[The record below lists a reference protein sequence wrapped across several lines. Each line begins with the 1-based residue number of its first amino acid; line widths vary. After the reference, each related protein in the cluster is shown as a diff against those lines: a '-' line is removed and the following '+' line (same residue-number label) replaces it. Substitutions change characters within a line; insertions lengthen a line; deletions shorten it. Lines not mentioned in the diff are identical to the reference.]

1 MNNIAISDSHNYAI
15 QQAQTNNIGKVAQ
28 DNNLRPQTADSVQ
41 AFVALAIQ
49 PGMMAAILQGQSV
62 MVNLDM
68 RPALLAPPVGQE
80 KIDSEQKNELMNLIA
95 TMKGGDIN
103 KLERAAASAA
113 TVFNTQAGPLQTTG
127 SATNGNK
134 VLPVSSPSTAPVAD
148 AMNTRMPVAGGTDI
162 TATDGPGR
170 QFVNMMGDLKMV
182 ELNNLLTVTLTKQE
196 AEFSKSSAN
205 SSLRAVDAAERSGN
219 KGIDAERQRMTGAIT
234 SGSIGLIGQGV
245 TTARTMNALKTESK
259 SITNNLASAV
269 KAESA
274 TGGMQSS
281 ISSSSD
287 KMLHRGEL
295 PDGNVTGKLGASV
308 PSSTGFGNTKRH
320 DHNELQL
327 KTNQTRVTSDYS
339 NTAINSSQK
348 IIDGA
353 FNVEAANET
362 KQAELA
368 RADQTVN
375 NEIANTH
382 QQTAKKSAESKAA
395 LNQALENMLNSKNS
409 TLSSIADR
417 IR

>member
-15 QQAQTNNIGKVAQ
+15 QQAQTNHVGRVAE
-28 DNNLRPQTADSVQ
+28 DNDLRSPAANNVQ

-68 RPALLAPPVGQE
+68 RPSLLTPPVGRE
-80 KIDSEQKNELMNLIA
+80 KIDSEQKSELMNLIS
-95 TMKGGDIN
+95 TMKGSDIN

-113 TVFNTQAGPLQTTG
+113 TVFNTQTGPLQPTG
-127 SATNGNK
+127 SAANENK
-134 VLPVSSPSTAPVAD
+134 VLQVPSPSTVPAAD
-148 AMNTRMPVAGGTDI
+148 TMNAGTPVAGGTDI
-162 TATDGPGR
+162 TAPDAAGR
-170 QFVNMMGDLKMV
+170 QFINMMGDLKMV
-182 ELNNLLTVTLTKQE
+182 ELNNLLTVTLAKQE
-196 AEFSKSSAN
+196 AEFSKSSAK

-245 TTARTMNALKTESK
+245 TTARTMGALRTESK
-259 SITNNLASAV
+259 SISNNLSSAV
-269 KAESA
+269 KTEGSNGIHQSA
-274 TGGMQSS
+274 M
-281 ISSSSD
+281 SSSTD
-287 KMLHRGEL
+287 KMLHKGKPFDENAS
-295 PDGNVTGKLGASV
+295 GKIGTGTS
-308 PSSTGFGNTKRH
+308 PITGFGGTKRH
-320 DHNELQL
+320 DHNEIQL
-327 KTNQTRVTSDYS
+327 KTSRTRVTSDYS
-339 NTAINSSQK
+339 NAAINSSQK

-382 QQTAKKSAESKAA
+382 QQAAKKSAESKAA
-395 LNQALENMLNSKNS
+395 LNQALESMLNSKNS
-409 TLSSIADR
+409 ALSSIADR

>member
-15 QQAQTNNIGKVAQ
+15 QQTQTNHVGKIAE
-28 DNNLRPQTADSVQ
+28 DNNLRSPTADNVQ

-68 RPALLAPPVGQE
+68 RPALLAPPVGRE
-80 KIDSEQKNELMNLIA
+80 KIDSEQKNELMSLIA
-95 TMKGGDIN
+95 TLKGSDIN
-103 KLERAAASAA
+103 KLERAASSAA
-113 TVFNTQAGPLQTTG
+113 TVFNTQTGPLQTTA
-127 SATNGNK
+127 SAANGNK
-134 VLPVSSPSTAPVAD
+134 ILLVSSPSTAPAAD
-148 AMNTRMPVAGGTDI
+148 AMNARTPVAGGTDI
-162 TATDGPGR
+162 TATDAAGR
-170 QFVNMMGDLKMV
+170 QFINMMGDLKMV
-182 ELNNLLTVTLTKQE
+182 ELNNLLTVTLAKQE
-196 AEFSKSSAN
+196 AEFSKSSAK

-245 TTARTMNALKTESK
+245 TTARTMGALKTESK
-259 SITNNLASAV
+259 SIGNNLSSAATV
-269 KAESA
+269 EGKQGVHQSA
-274 TGGMQSS
+274 
-281 ISSSSD
+281 ISSSTD
-287 KMLHRGEL
+287 KMLHTTPLNDVASGKS
-295 PDGNVTGKLGASV
+295 GTGTSPTK
-308 PSSTGFGNTKRH
+308 GFGDTKRH

-327 KTNQTRVTSDYS
+327 KTSQTRVTSDYS
-339 NTAINSSQK
+339 NAAINSSQK

-375 NEIANTH
+375 NELASTH
-382 QQTAKKSAESKAA
+382 QQAAKKSAESKAA

>member
-15 QQAQTNNIGKVAQ
+15 QQPQTNNIGKIAE
-28 DNNLRPQTADSVQ
+28 DNNLRPHTADNVQ

-62 MVNLDM
+62 MVNLDI

-80 KIDSEQKNELMNLIA
+80 KIDSEQKNELMHLIA
-95 TMKGGDIN
+95 TTKGSDIN

-113 TVFNTQAGPLQTTG
+113 SVFNTQTIPLQATG
-127 SATNGNK
+127 STANGNK
-134 VLPVSSPSTAPVAD
+134 VLPVSSPSTAPAAE
-148 AMNTRMPVAGGTDI
+148 AMNTRTPVAGGTDI
-162 TATDGPGR
+162 TATDALGR

-182 ELNNLLTVTLTKQE
+182 ELNNLLTVTLAKQE
-196 AEFSKSSAN
+196 AEFSKSSAR

-219 KGIDAERQRMTGAIT
+219 KGIDAEKQRMTGAIT

-245 TTARTMNALKTESK
+245 TTARTMSALKTESK

-269 KAESA
+269 KAEGA
-274 TGGMQSS
+274 VGGIQSS
-281 ISSSSD
+281 ASTSTD
-287 KMLHRGEL
+287 KMLHQGNSL
-295 PDGNVTGKLGASV
+295 DGNVSGKMVDST
-308 PSSTGFGNTKRH
+308 PSTTGFGNTKRH
-320 DHNELQL
+320 DHNDLQL
-327 KTNQTRVTSDYS
+327 KTSQTRVTSDYS

-348 IIDGA
+348 VIDGA
-353 FNVEAANET
+353 FNVEAATET

-368 RADQTVN
+368 RADQSVN
-375 NEIANTH
+375 NEIANT
-382 QQTAKKSAESKAA
+382 QQQAAKKSAESKAA